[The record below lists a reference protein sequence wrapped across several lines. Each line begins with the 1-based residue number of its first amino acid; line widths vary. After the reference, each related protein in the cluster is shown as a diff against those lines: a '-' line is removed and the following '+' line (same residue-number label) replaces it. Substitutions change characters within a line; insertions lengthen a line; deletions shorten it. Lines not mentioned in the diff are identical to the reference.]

1 MRTKT
6 KMNNIMLF
14 AGSTSHEN
22 IPIGCVASIAMLPLR
37 GKPIIWWQLNNLK
50 TRGIGDMILV
60 LNKDDFRLANYV
72 KDICSELLNI
82 KIVFINRKKPILS
95 SLKSALKEADLNLP
109 TRVILGDT
117 FLTSD
122 FPNDTDLF
130 LTSKSVSFSDYWCL
144 VDKNKNEKIE
154 NFYDKKKGL
163 DLSDKEA
170 LIGYYSFSDTKLL
183 YNCTKKARL
192 FRKKELSAAFI
203 LYKEQHPIK
212 TELASGWFDLGHTS
226 GLIKAKN
233 NLFNARDF
241 NSIKVDTNLGL
252 LTKSSTK
259 IQKLEDEANWYNMLP
274 SDIQVLCPRFISF
287 EKKSDHAVLTQE
299 LYGYPSLSELFLSS
313 DINFEDWKLILEKL
327 FNVHKYFEK
336 YSVESD
342 KELINWLYKT
352 KTKERVNELCAQN
365 EFWAQ
370 ILAKD
375 TIKINNKEYKNFP
388 LLTKFIDEFADEI
401 SRNATMTIVHGDY
414 CFSNILFDSSNYTFK
429 LIDPRGRLKNTRTI
443 YGDPRYDIAKLR
455 HSICGLYDFVVN
467 GLCKLNC
474 ENDNFE
480 YEILAE
486 NDYSKLQNAF
496 DNLVVENGF
505 DLTEIKFIEVL
516 LFLSMVPLHKDDL
529 KRQKVFY
536 LKAVKLLNE
545 VITDVRQNNSRLTSS
560 NNMILCD

>member
-22 IPIGCVASIAMLPLR
+22 LPMGYVSSIAMLPLR
-37 GKPIIWWQLNNLK
+37 GKPVIWWQLNNLK
-50 TRGIGDMILV
+50 THGVTDMILV
-60 LNKDDFRLANYV
+60 LNKDDLRLANYV
-72 KDICSELLNI
+72 KDICSEILNI

-122 FPNDTDLF
+122 FPQDTDLF

-144 VDKNKNEKIE
+144 VDKNKNEKVE

-163 DLSDKEA
+163 DLNDKEA

-252 LTKSSTK
+252 LAKSSTK
-259 IQKLEDEANWYNMLP
+259 IQKLEDEANWYKMLP

-336 YSVESD
+336 YSVEPD

-352 KTKERVNELCAQN
+352 KTKERVNELRAQN
-365 EFWAQ
+365 EFWAE

-401 SRNATMTIVHGDY
+401 SKNATMTIVHGDY

-429 LIDPRGRLKNTRTI
+429 LIDPRGRLKDKRTI

-467 GLCKLNC
+467 GLCKLND
-474 ENDNFE
+474 ENNKFE
-480 YEILAE
+480 YEILSE

-505 DLTEIKFIEVL
+505 DLKEIKFIEAL

-545 VITDVRQNNSRLTSS
+545 V
-560 NNMILCD
+560 MIEP